1 MSASPLTKHNP
12 ALHYR
17 RFPSGDGA
25 ARLPATHRPPIAPP
39 TPSRDVRSNRP
50 ATRNAKRKSRAATL
64 LLPSSTANAAFS
76 AQAASSHCAPRR
88 QPRGSS

>member
-1 MSASPLTKHNP
+1 MSASPLTKHKP
-12 ALHYR
+12 ALHCC

-50 ATRNAKRKSRAATL
+50 ATRNAQHTL
-64 LLPSSTANAAFS
+64 LERLGRP
-76 AQAASSHCAPRR
+76 R
-88 QPRGSS
+88 QPALRIPNPAVKSP